1 MKWRH
6 FCCLLNI
13 FFLVDVFELL
23 PIVTQHIQLLCDF
36 YEWGSI
42 SLTNYTITTFIT
54 LCLQLLT
61 PQLTVSHDH
70 APSSLWVD
78 DINLLLHT
86 QSSNQTPF
94 FKSTLCLNM
103 ELFLGFIRLHWV
115 QGGAWRWGSNQWI
128 EQQGLRRPEN
138 WHRVVQEIRKVR
150 LQVRR

>member
-1 MKWRH
+1 MAA
-6 FCCLLNI
+6 LLLSTKYI
-13 FFLVDVFELL
+13 LSRWCFR
-23 PIVTQHIQLLCDF
+23 
-36 YEWGSI
+36 
-42 SLTNYTITTFIT
+42 ITTNRHTTHSTTLWFLWVGQHKLNQLHYHYYIT
-54 LCLQLLT
+54 YCLLLT

-94 FKSTLCLNM
+94 FKSTLCLNK